1 RDAARRRVRRIEHC
15 AVASNARALSADRQP
30 AAGRPDAAQPTKE
43 PMMMNSPRKILAAAA
58 LLAAAS
64 PAAHALDLYT
74 SFSQAQIGSK
84 IACGIVNTGTKP
96 IEVSATVQDY
106 FVGSDITGATTCP
119 SSPATLP
126 AGTGCVASTNAAG
139 NVGYCHFTT

>member
-1 RDAARRRVRRIEHC
+1 
-15 AVASNARALSADRQP
+15 
-30 AAGRPDAAQPTKE
+30 
-43 PMMMNSPRKILAAAA
+43 MMNSPRKILAAAA
-58 LLAAAS
+58 LLAATS

-96 IEVSATVQDY
+96 IEVAATVQDY

-119 SSPATLP
+119 LSPATLP

-139 NVGYCHFTT
+139 NVGYCHFTTASSKVHAALLVVNSSGDVTSTLEAAK